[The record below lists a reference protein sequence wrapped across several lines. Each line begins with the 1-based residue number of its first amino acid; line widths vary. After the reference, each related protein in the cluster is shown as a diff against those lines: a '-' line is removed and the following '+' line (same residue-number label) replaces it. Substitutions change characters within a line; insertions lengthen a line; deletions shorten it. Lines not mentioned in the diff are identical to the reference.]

1 MLVLLALLL
10 AVWLLWSGMFKPLL
24 LALGAFSCL
33 LTCYIAR
40 RMDYFD
46 NEVIALRFS
55 PRLFG
60 YLGWL
65 MKEVLRSSLEV
76 SRVVLDPRLP
86 ISPRIFEINAT
97 ALHLVD
103 QAILGNSITL
113 TPGTLALDVHRGVIK
128 VHSLTREGAEELMSG
143 EMIRRVSTLHED

>member
-1 MLVLLALLL
+1 MLYLLAVLLV
-10 AVWLLWSGMFKPLL
+10 VWLLWSGLFQPLL
-24 LALGAFSCL
+24 LGLGAASCI
-33 LTCYIAR
+33 LTCYLAW
-40 RMDYFD
+40 RMNYFD
-46 NEVIALRFS
+46 DDVYALRLS

-86 ISPRIFEINAT
+86 ISPRIVEIDAT
-97 ALHLVD
+97 DLDAVG

-113 TPGTLALDVHRGVIK
+113 TPGTLSLDVHRGVIK
-128 VHSLTREGAEELMSG
+128 VHCLTHEGAEALLSSEIGQRVAAL
-143 EMIRRVSTLHED
+143 RRG

>member
-1 MLVLLALLL
+1 MLYLLAVLLV
-10 AVWLLWSGMFKPLL
+10 VWLLWSGLFKPLL
-24 LALGAFSCL
+24 LGLGAASCI
-33 LTCYIAR
+33 LTCYLAR

-46 NEVIALRFS
+46 DDVYALRLS

-86 ISPRIFEINAT
+86 ISPRIVEINAT
-97 ALHLVD
+97 DLDAVG

-113 TPGTLALDVHRGVIK
+113 TPGTLSLDVHRGVIT
-128 VHSLTREGAEELMSG
+128 VHSLTREGADALLSSDMG
-143 EMIRRVSTLHED
+143 RRVAALRGH